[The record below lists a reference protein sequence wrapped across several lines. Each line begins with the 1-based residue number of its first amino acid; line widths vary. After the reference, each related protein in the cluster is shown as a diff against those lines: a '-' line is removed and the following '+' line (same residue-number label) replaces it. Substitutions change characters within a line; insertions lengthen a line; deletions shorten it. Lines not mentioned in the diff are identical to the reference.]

1 MTTIT
6 LTDEQGIGNKTLE
19 KPFDVVQDSLTL
31 LELLRLRVY
40 GEAEAHNAEGDADFS
55 GLVQPE
61 GGPKRRVDAEAQF
74 HKAVEAFERRAFI
87 VLVDDEQVD
96 RLETV
101 LNVTSRTRVT
111 FLKLV
116 PLVGG

>member
-19 KPFDVVQDSLTL
+19 KPFDVAQDSLTL

-40 GEAEAHNAEGDADFS
+40 GEAEAHNAEGSADFS

-61 GGPKRRVDAEAQF
+61 GGPKRRVDAKLRQ
-74 HKAVEAFERRAFI
+74 KRGCQDTLI
-87 VLVDDEQVD
+87 
-96 RLETV
+96 
-101 LNVTSRTRVT
+101 TSLYAPSTSACNACT
-111 FLKLV
+111 IFYATA
-116 PLVGG
+116 

>member
-1 MTTIT
+1 MATIT

-19 KPFDVVQDSLTL
+19 KPFDVAQDNVSLR
-31 LELLRLRVY
+31 ELLRLRVY
-40 GEAEAHNAEGDADFS
+40 SEAEEHNAKENVFFS

-61 GGPKRRVDAEAQF
+61 SGPKRRVDAEAQF
-74 HKAVEAFERRAFI
+74 HKAVEAFERRAFT
-87 VLVDDEQVD
+87 VLVNDEQVD
-96 RLETV
+96 ALDTV
-101 LNVTSRTRVT
+101 LNVAAGARVT

>member
-6 LTDEQGIGNKTLE
+6 LTDEQGIGNKTLT
-19 KPFDVVQDSLTL
+19 KPFDVAQDSLTL

-40 GEAEAHNAEGDADFS
+40 GEAEAYNAEENAAFS

-74 HKAVEAFERRAFI
+74 HKAIEAFERRAFI

-96 RLETV
+96 GLETV

>member
-1 MTTIT
+1 MAIIT

-19 KPFDVVQDSLTL
+19 KPFDVTQDALTL
-31 LELLRLRVY
+31 RELLRLRVY
-40 GEAEAHNAEGDADFS
+40 SEAEAHNAQENTVFS

-61 GGPKRRVDAEAQF
+61 SGPKRRVDAGAQF
-74 HKAVEAFERRAFI
+74 HKATEAFERRAFI

-96 RLETV
+96 ALDTV
-101 LNVTSRTRVT
+101 LDVAAGAQVT

>member
-1 MTTIT
+1 MATIT
-6 LTDEQGIGNKTLE
+6 LTDEQGIGNKTLT
-19 KPFDVVQDSLTL
+19 KPFDVAQDTLTL
-31 LELLRLRVY
+31 RELLRLRVY
-40 GEAEAHNAEGDADFS
+40 GEAEEHNAQENTVFS

-74 HKAVEAFERRAFI
+74 HRAIEAFERRAFI

-96 RLETV
+96 ALDTV
-101 LNVTSRTRVT
+101 LNVAAGVRVT

>member
-1 MTTIT
+1 MATIT
-6 LTDEQGIGNKTLE
+6 LTDEQGIGHTVLE
-19 KPFDVVQDSLTL
+19 KPFNLDSDTLTL
-31 LELLRLRVY
+31 RELLRLRVY
-40 GEAEAHNAEGDADFS
+40 EEAADFNAAHTEIFS

-61 GGPKRRVDAEAQF
+61 GGPKRRVAWQAQF
-74 HKAVEAFERRAFI
+74 DKAVGAFERRAFI

-96 RLETV
+96 SLETV
-101 LNVTSRTRVT
+101 LSVKTGTRVT